1 LKIETNS
8 YFCNKTKFFQLKLDT
23 VENERD
29 AKRFESVYSKKV
41 RAGKR
46 RTYFFD
52 VRRTRG
58 EDFYLTLTEST
69 KRMQGGYERHKIFL
83 YKEDFNRFLQ
93 SLEETVNY
101 IKTELM
107 PQYDYDEFARRQD
120 EYEAR
125 IAAENEGKIEEN
137 DDDTEGDNEPEVSPK
152 VEVHAA
158 PVEIKSTVVTNQA
171 FNDPELKDLEEEPV
185 VIKSESTVVHAAPI
199 VGSVKPERTGKLDED
214 EDMSW

>member
-1 LKIETNS
+1 VKV
-8 YFCNKTKFFQLKLDT
+8 D
-23 VENERD
+23 NERD

-93 SLEETVNY
+93 SLEETVQY

-125 IAAENEGKIEEN
+125 IAAERAENGVETVVEGDDDN
-137 DDDTEGDNEPEVSPK
+137 DDDDVHIEVKQSP
-152 VEVHAA
+152 VQAIHTPIETVYIPPPVAVSHAVIEVDSAL
-158 PVEIKSTVVTNQA
+158 E
-171 FNDPELKDLEEEPV
+171 NDPELRALAQP
-185 VIKSESTVVHAAPI
+185 TVEDVENFDVKAARPA
-199 VGSVKPERTGKLDED
+199 KLDED